1 VPFLVVLVLKLQRLE
16 VHVKVV
22 LFCLLTAEMQCHAGV
37 VAVLEF
43 HLFIFLVV
51 VEIFVEVGDLLRL

>member
-1 VPFLVVLVLKLQRLE
+1 VPFLVVLVLKLHRLE

-22 LFCLLTAEMQCHAGV
+22 LFGLLTAEMQRHAGV

-43 HLFIFLVV
+43 SLLLFLVV
-51 VEIFVEVGDLLRL
+51 VKILVEVGDL

>member
-1 VPFLVVLVLKLQRLE
+1 VPFLVVLVLKLHRLE

-22 LFCLLTAEMQCHAGV
+22 LSSLLTAEMQCHAGV

-43 HLFIFLVV
+43 SLLLFLVV
-51 VEIFVEVGDLLRL
+51 VKILVEVGDL